1 MILLVNLTLLS
12 LLTAGRQASLK
23 LLEPVQYKEKKGGI
37 MENRYW
43 ISSTI
48 ETLWA
53 LAISNGVMVTQ
64 WLCIQK

>member
-1 MILLVNLTLLS
+1 MNLTLLS
-12 LLTAGRQASLK
+12 LLTAGRQVSLK
-23 LLEPVQYKEKKGGI
+23 LLDQVQCKEKKGVI

-43 ISSTI
+43 ISSVI

-53 LAISNGVMVTQ
+53 LAISNGVTVTQ